1 MSSSRSYEFTG
12 EMLLVGGGAVL
23 HRIRAVTD
31 LPRQGVRAGDVGGWV
46 ESTDN
51 LSGDAW
57 VSGDARV
64 YGDARVSGN
73 ALVSDNAWVS
83 GDALVYGDARVS
95 GDAWVYGN
103 ARVSGN
109 ALVSGDAQVCVSQDV
124 LTVGPIGS
132 ESVTATLFR
141 TAAGHTLRVG
151 CWGGHVDDLAA
162 EVERRSADWTA
173 DPEVARRRR
182 AEYTALET
190 LCSARIAE
198 WAAIQ

>member
-12 EMLLVGGGAVL
+12 EMLLVGGAVL

-64 YGDARVSGN
+64 YGDALVSGN
-73 ALVSDNAWVS
+73 
-83 GDALVYGDARVS
+83 ALVYGDARVS
-95 GDAWVYGN
+95 GDARVYGN

-190 LCSARIAE
+190 LCSARIAG

>member
-1 MSSSRSYEFTG
+1 MSSYYEFTG
-12 EMLLVGGGAVL
+12 ETIRVGDATL

-31 LPRQGVRAGDVGGWV
+31 LPRHGVRAGDVGGWIAG
-46 ESTDN
+46 TAN
-51 LSGDAW
+51 LFGGAWVSGDAL

-64 YGDARVSGN
+64 YGN
-73 ALVSDNAWVS
+73 AL
-83 GDALVYGDARVS
+83 
-95 GDAWVYGN
+95 VYGN

-141 TAAGHTLRVG
+141 TAAGHTLHVG

>member
-57 VSGDARV
+57 VFGDARV
-64 YGDARVSGN
+64 FGAARVSG
-73 ALVSDNAWVS
+73 AARVFGAAEVS
-83 GDALVYGDARVS
+83 GDARVS
-95 GDAWVYGN
+95 GDAE
-103 ARVSGN
+103 
-109 ALVSGDAQVCVSQDV
+109 VCVSQDV

-132 ESVTATLFR
+132 ESVTATLYR
-141 TAAGHTLRVG
+141 TAAGHGLHVG
-151 CWGGHVDDLAA
+151 CWDGHVDDLAA
-162 EVERRSADWTA
+162 EVERRSTDWNADPATA
-173 DPEVARRRR
+173 DRWR
-182 AEYTALET
+182 AEYAALEL
-190 LCSARIAE
+190 LCRVRITG
-198 WAAIQ
+198 WAASQ

>member
-64 YGDARVSGN
+64 YGDALVSGN
-73 ALVSDNAWVS
+73 ALVHGDAWVS
-83 GDALVYGDARVS
+83 GDALVSGDARVY
-95 GDAWVYGN
+95 GNALVYGN
-103 ARVSGN
+103 AR
-109 ALVSGDAQVCVSQDV
+109 VSGDAQVCVSQDV

-141 TAAGHTLRVG
+141 TAAGHTLHVG

>member
-64 YGDARVSGN
+64 YGDA
-73 ALVSDNAWVS
+73 L
-83 GDALVYGDARVS
+83 
-95 GDAWVYGN
+95 VYGN
-103 ARVSGN
+103 AR
-109 ALVSGDAQVCVSQDV
+109 VCVSQDV

>member
-51 LSGDAW
+51 LSGDA
-57 VSGDARV
+57 
-64 YGDARVSGN
+64 
-73 ALVSDNAWVS
+73 L
-83 GDALVYGDARVS
+83 
-95 GDAWVYGN
+95 VYGN

-109 ALVSGDAQVCVSQDV
+109 ALVSGNAWVSGDARVSGDAEVCVSQDV

-141 TAAGHTLRVG
+141 TAAGHTLHVG
-151 CWGGHVDDLAA
+151 CWDGHVDDLAA
-162 EVERRSADWTA
+162 EVERRSAAWNTDPATA
-173 DPEVARRRR
+173 ARWR
-182 AEYTALET
+182 AEYAALEV
-190 LCSARIAE
+190 LCRARIAG
-198 WAAIQ
+198 WAAVQ